1 MPYRLNGSFLSSCL
15 LTARAPDRRD
25 EVASSRS
32 RPRLRTKAYHIPL
45 DACCTA
51 ANLGWQCPLWVIS
64 VISKRGT
71 DVGFTPDSGRDSD
84 LPGGRY
90 VPEAT
95 EVRRS
100 NILAIQFDASELVLL
115 LQTHLAL
122 DANGECEGK
131 GRALAR
137 L

>member
-15 LTARAPDRRD
+15 STARAPDRRD

-71 DVGFTPDSGRDSD
+71 DVGFTPKSGHQSGRDRCPLCAISD
-84 LPGGRY
+84 QSALQQND
-90 VPEAT
+90 T
-95 EVRRS
+95 
-100 NILAIQFDASELVLL
+100 LFD
-115 LQTHLAL
+115 HL
-122 DANGECEGK
+122 
-131 GRALAR
+131 
-137 L
+137 